1 MLSAQSL
8 RGEARMEIMMIDTK
22 AIEEHIRGIL
32 VALGDDPERDGL
44 KDTPK
49 RVAKMYEEVFLG
61 MNYSNHEI
69 AQMFDKT
76 FEDEI
81 EELDTSK
88 VVVMKDIDLFSYCE
102 HHMAL
107 MYDMKA
113 TVAYIPNGKVIGLS
127 KIARICDM
135 VGRRLQLQERIGQ
148 DIADIMAE
156 ITGSEDVAV
165 VLEGYH
171 SCVSARGI
179 KKNNTRTMTV
189 ELRGS
194 FKRRCS
200 ITTVS
205 KIGEMSYESISIIK
219 RWRGF
224 HYGTGIGSE
233 PIWKG
238 QCNCS
243 VSFLWTEAR

>member
-32 VALGDDPERDGL
+32 VALGDDPEREGL

-135 VGRRLQLQERIGQ
+135 VGRRLQLQEKNR
-148 DIADIMAE
+148 
-156 ITGSEDVAV
+156 S
-165 VLEGYH
+165 GY
-171 SCVSARGI
+171 CG
-179 KKNNTRTMTV
+179 
-189 ELRGS
+189 
-194 FKRRCS
+194 
-200 ITTVS
+200 
-205 KIGEMSYESISIIK
+205 
-219 RWRGF
+219 
-224 HYGTGIGSE
+224 HYGRDNRKRGCCG
-233 PIWKG
+233 G
-238 QCNCS
+238 
-243 VSFLWTEAR
+243 A